1 MKYLKFQASWCSP
14 CKQLAPIMEQVKQ
27 HGIKVEEIDVDDQ
40 SYLAEKYNIRSVPT
54 VILTDDKGSEINR
67 LIGVK
72 YTNEYIENFNKHK

>member
-1 MKYLKFQASWCSP
+1 
-14 CKQLAPIMEQVKQ
+14 MEQVKQ